1 MKFRLIALV
10 AVLLVALVP
19 TGAGVARTRTTE
31 PTEIIRINVTLTDTK
46 LTLSRKSADR
56 GTQVDFW
63 VRNLGRRPHD
73 FTFEAEGAA
82 ALSAQGFSTG
92 AVKPHGKA
100 VVLQLFMDYR
110 GRFEVLSALPADKNK
125 PRMKT
130 IFTIT

>member
-1 MKFRLIALV
+1 MKTRLIALA
-10 AVLLVALVP
+10 AVSLIALVP
-19 TGAGVARTRTTE
+19 AANGVARTRTTE

-46 LTLSRKSADR
+46 LTLSRKSAER

-63 VRNLGRRPHD
+63 VRNVGRRAHD

-82 ALSAQGFSTG
+82 ALSNLGFSTG
-92 AVKPHGKA
+92 SIKPRGKA

-110 GRFEVLSALPADKNK
+110 GRFEVLSNLPADKKK

-130 IFTIT
+130 LFTIT